1 MPDPLLDSLRAAL
14 SSTPDNLPLRL
25 LLGRSLLER
34 GQAAEAEAV
43 FRAAL
48 ERAARD
54 AEARAGLAAAFAAQG
69 KHGPALVVCEELI
82 AEGQAGAAVLALAAK
97 AQLRTGD
104 QTKAG
109 RLWKSAKERDPALSD
124 PDLDGLL
131 PRPLRSDGSDGD
143 EGGRG
148 RWDGALERPRI
159 GFAEV
164 GGMEAV
170 KEEIRMKIILPLEKP
185 ELFKA
190 YGQRVGGGI
199 LLYGPPGCG
208 KTLLARAIAGQVKAG
223 FLSVAIS
230 DVLDMYIGQSERNL
244 RDLFASARANRPC
257 VLFFD
262 EVDALAASRRDARH
276 SAGRQ
281 VINQFL
287 AELDG
292 VDGGNDGLLV
302 LAATNAPWH
311 LDGAFRRPGR
321 FDRILFVPPPDQ
333 PARAAIVRVLLAGRP
348 AAGVDHEAVAK
359 RTEGFSGADLK
370 AVVEQ
375 AVAAR
380 RRAALAAGAI
390 EPITTRDLIEA
401 AKAVKPSTRD
411 WFATARNHALY
422 ANEGGHYDDVLRWLG
437 EKR

>member
-1 MPDPLLDSLRAAL
+1 MPDPLLDGLRASLAA
-14 SSTPDNLPLRL
+14 TPDNLPLRL
-25 LLGRSLLER
+25 LLGRSLLDR

-43 FRAAL
+43 FRQAL
-48 ERAARD
+48 ERAPRD
-54 AEARAGLAAAFAAQG
+54 AEARAGLATAFAAQG
-69 KHGPALVVCEELI
+69 KDGPALVVCEELI

-97 AQLRTGD
+97 AQLRAGD
-104 QTKAG
+104 QAKAG
-109 RLWKSAKERDPALSD
+109 RLWKSAKERDPALGD
-124 PDLDGLL
+124 PELDALL
-131 PRPLRSDGSDGD
+131 PRPLRRDGSDG
-143 EGGRG
+143 EETGRG
-148 RWDGALERPRI
+148 GWDGALERPRAS
-159 GFAEV
+159 FADV
-164 GGMEAV
+164 GGMDAV

-208 KTLLARAIAGQVKAG
+208 KTLLARATAGQVNAG

-244 RDLFASARANRPC
+244 RDLFASARANKPC

-262 EVDALAASRRDARH
+262 EVDALASSRRDARH

-321 FDRILFVPPPDQ
+321 FDRILFVPPPDL
-333 PARAAIVRVLLAGRP
+333 PARTAIVRVLLAGRP

-380 RRAALAAGAI
+380 MRAALASGAI
-390 EPITTRDLIEA
+390 EPVSTRDLLDA
-401 AKAVKPSTRD
+401 AKGVKPSTRD